1 MTFIDDW
8 RMIWMGRFEDSRK
21 MMTKLKKK
29 IVNHQKIVENQF
41 WATSFSDRA
50 ILLDIGFFT
59 IIVIIV
65 QWRLKKPTK
74 GWAVTPAGLSLDRE
88 NILKTESEAKRFLT
102 KKDFFVVGVAGLGLK
117 ISSQNFKNYFFF
129 FNSTANRWIAS
140 PPISSDP
147 RRGWNIKR
155 CS

>member
-1 MTFIDDW
+1 
-8 RMIWMGRFEDSRK
+8 MGRFEDSRK

-129 FNSTANRWIAS
+129 FNSTASR
-140 PPISSDP
+140 
-147 RRGWNIKR
+147 
-155 CS
+155 